1 MFEICAIFSE
11 NTNISLHKYLFWG
24 ETTMN
29 AVKFD
34 CTKNNQQ
41 KLMEV
46 KFWIQNATA
55 DIIDSK

>member
-46 KFWIQNATA
+46 KF
-55 DIIDSK
+55 